1 MPYEV
6 QLLKW
11 YKIILFYSASFANM
25 LSLGSRFGRIQTESQ
40 NLITLMRTYSESKSY
55 ELITDHLKKLENYFV
70 KDKNKLKVKD
80 FPTSHKW
87 FTQNSD

>member
-1 MPYEV
+1 
-6 QLLKW
+6 
-11 YKIILFYSASFANM
+11 
-25 LSLGSRFGRIQTESQ
+25 
-40 NLITLMRTYSESKSY
+40 MRTYSESKSY

-87 FTQNSD
+87 FNSKPLSINRELKNKLLIVDFWTY